1 MDELNHKNTFDW
13 SNAEHVKKLI
23 VGIFLAR
30 RNIHVETARAYAV
43 VATDVLAKRRPH
55 REVAAQLKVG
65 ASRVKQISR
74 ALRRAAEKFS
84 PDAPFSQHPLR
95 AKPVLASTTP
105 DLANTGAPCWRRVLK
120 SHGFADFDKKLRG
133 KGNYRFLGN
142 LCGGVFHFGLHERS
156 AVEGYNGSYTL
167 DTLPQ
172 AIVGA
177 LTVSYLHPDAD
188 SPILGKLKARLPTIH
203 DAINSADA
211 ALKLKHGKVP
221 TLQERNAKEYL
232 EEYGRLTSPRSA
244 TPQPTKKPIRTEP
257 TLTNA
262 VKSGLYFWPIQT
274 PQHFE
279 GLNET
284 ST

>member
-142 LCGGVFHFGLHERS
+142 LCGG
-156 AVEGYNGSYTL
+156 
-167 DTLPQ
+167 
-172 AIVGA
+172 
-177 LTVSYLHPDAD
+177 
-188 SPILGKLKARLPTIH
+188 
-203 DAINSADA
+203 
-211 ALKLKHGKVP
+211 
-221 TLQERNAKEYL
+221 
-232 EEYGRLTSPRSA
+232 
-244 TPQPTKKPIRTEP
+244 
-257 TLTNA
+257 
-262 VKSGLYFWPIQT
+262 
-274 PQHFE
+274 
-279 GLNET
+279 
-284 ST
+284 